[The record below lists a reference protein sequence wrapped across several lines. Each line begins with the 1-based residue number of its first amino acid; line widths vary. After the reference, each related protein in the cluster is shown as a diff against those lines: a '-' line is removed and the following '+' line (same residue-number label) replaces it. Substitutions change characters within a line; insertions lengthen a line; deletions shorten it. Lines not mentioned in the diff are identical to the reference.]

1 MMKRFLTLMIA
12 LLLVLCA
19 IPMAASA
26 EERPTLTILMAQD
39 TYVEDYETNAF
50 TKFIEDS
57 MNVNLDFVLLPASDA
72 SDKLAVMIQ
81 SGQELPD
88 IINYS
93 LDVTTTY
100 RYAQAGAI
108 IPLNDYY
115 ETLGDNVKKVEE
127 LVPGIYEYIRCP
139 DGNLY
144 SIPIYTKGLHDEH
157 KYKIWINKVWLDNL
171 KLEIPTTTRS
181 SAAPAG
187 ARIPR
192 ST

>member
-127 LVPGIYEYIRCP
+127 LVPGIYEYIR
-139 DGNLY
+139 
-144 SIPIYTKGLHDEH
+144 
-157 KYKIWINKVWLDNL
+157 
-171 KLEIPTTTRS
+171 
-181 SAAPAG
+181 
-187 ARIPR
+187 
-192 ST
+192 

>member
-81 SGQELPD
+81 SGQELPGHHQLLPRRD
-88 IINYS
+88 HD
-93 LDVTTTY
+93 LPLC
-100 RYAQAGAI
+100 AGRR
-108 IPLNDYY
+108 D
-115 ETLGDNVKKVEE
+115 
-127 LVPGIYEYIRCP
+127 
-139 DGNLY
+139 
-144 SIPIYTKGLHDEH
+144 H
-157 KYKIWINKVWLDNL
+157 
-171 KLEIPTTTRS
+171 
-181 SAAPAG
+181 SAE
-187 ARIPR
+187 RLL
-192 ST
+192 